1 MCSLRLTEQGL
12 VAEPS
17 VEKRREPMGETK
29 RPSELRRALFDRP
42 ILKLFLVLL
51 FIVIAFTLAQLL
63 SIRVL
68 TLLIGPLIIIA
79 VTYAIILAGHIVNV
93 YLIRKAFARLLSSK
107 DIASLLFSY
116 VMFIAVV
123 LLVISTLFGV
133 VEGLRLGYLTHGPTS
148 DEFNS
153 DVIESGDPNISH
165 DYLYFT
171 AVTFFTVGYGDVC
184 PMGLCKP
191 LAMMTAFAGN
201 VVNVVLMGIVVSVYL
216 NRRAKGPDQAANAQ
230 LERSTES

>member
-1 MCSLRLTEQGL
+1 
-12 VAEPS
+12 
-17 VEKRREPMGETK
+17 MGET
-29 RPSELRRALFDRP
+29 RRLSGLRRALFDRP

-51 FIVIAFTLAQLL
+51 FIVIAFELVQLL

-68 TLLIGPLIIIA
+68 TLLTLPFIMVA
-79 VTYAIILAGHIVNV
+79 VAYAVILTGHTVNV

-133 VEGLRLGYLTHGPTS
+133 VEALRLGYLTHGPTS

-153 DVIESGDPNISH
+153 DVIDSEDPSISH

-201 VVNVVLMGIVVSVYL
+201 AVNVVLMGIVVSVYL
-216 NRRAKGPDQAANAQ
+216 NRRAKGPENAQ
-230 LERSTES
+230 LERSTDC

>member
-1 MCSLRLTEQGL
+1 
-12 VAEPS
+12 
-17 VEKRREPMGETK
+17 MGET
-29 RPSELRRALFDRP
+29 RRLSGLRRALFDRP

-51 FIVIAFTLAQLL
+51 FIVIAFELVQLL

-68 TLLIGPLIIIA
+68 TLLTLPFIMVA
-79 VTYAIILAGHIVNV
+79 VAYAVILAGHTVNV

-133 VEGLRLGYLTHGPTS
+133 VEALRLGYLTHGPTS

-153 DVIESGDPNISH
+153 DVIDSEDPSISH

-201 VVNVVLMGIVVSVYL
+201 AVNVVLMGIVVSVYL
-216 NRRAKGPDQAANAQ
+216 NRRAKGPENAQ
-230 LERSTES
+230 LERSTDC